1 MGTRKL
7 DSLHKVHQVRVI
19 QLNEQTYQRLRN
31 HFNEFHYGPEDLR
44 NNKVTTYD
52 DIIIK
57 ILDFYEEKNQDK
69 SYY

>member
-7 DSLHKVHQVRVI
+7 NSLHKVDQVRVI
-19 QLNEQTYQRLRN
+19 QLNEQIYQRLRN
-31 HFNEFHYGPEDLR
+31 HFNEFHCGPEDLC

-57 ILDFYEEKNQDK
+57 ILDFEEKNQDK

>member
-7 DSLHKVHQVRVI
+7 NSLHKVDQVRVI

-31 HFNEFHYGPEDLR
+31 HFNEFHCGPEDLR

-57 ILDFYEEKNQDK
+57 ILDFEEKNQDK